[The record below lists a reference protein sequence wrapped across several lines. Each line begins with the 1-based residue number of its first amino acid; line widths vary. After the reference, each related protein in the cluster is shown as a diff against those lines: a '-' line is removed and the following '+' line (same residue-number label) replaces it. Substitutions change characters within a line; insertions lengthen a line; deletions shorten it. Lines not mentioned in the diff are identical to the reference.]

1 MMPGTGARRRK
12 PGPGVVGDVDF
23 AAPVRCRMTGKLP
36 DDNLEQLMERAARL
50 ENQTLK
56 GQRALCLRN
65 L

>member
-1 MMPGTGARRRK
+1 M
-12 PGPGVVGDVDF
+12 DF